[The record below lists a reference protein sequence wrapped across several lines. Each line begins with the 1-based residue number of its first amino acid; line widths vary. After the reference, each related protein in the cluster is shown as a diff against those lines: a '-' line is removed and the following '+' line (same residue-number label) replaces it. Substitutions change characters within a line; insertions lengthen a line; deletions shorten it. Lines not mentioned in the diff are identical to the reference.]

1 MIRKALAAIAIMIV
15 FLCSVSAL
23 TTSEPVPHYMYG
35 QIRFGLYFDIS
46 INESVLPFDLDGS
59 SVRYNENW
67 QTIATG
73 LIVGTYRLS
82 SNNSDIYLTCSHTPL
97 RLRNN
102 EVTEHN
108 QVNYRLYL
116 MTEVG
121 NQRFYSTTGSE
132 IEIHGSALVSNGMI
146 NLIDKYIYVSLD
158 EGNSADTAE
167 VVENLAAGTYESTI
181 TFEIWV
187 ER

>member
-1 MIRKALAAIAIMIV
+1 MIRKAIAAIAALFV
-15 FLCSVSAL
+15 SLCSVFAV
-23 TTSEPVPHYMYG
+23 TTSDAVPHFMYG
-35 QIRFGLYFDIS
+35 QVRFGLYFDVS
-46 INESVLPFDLDGS
+46 IDESVLPFDLDGQ

-73 LIVGTYRLS
+73 LIIGTYRLS

-116 MTEVG
+116 MTEIG
-121 NQRFYSTTGSE
+121 NQRFYSTTGPE
-132 IEIHGSALVSNGMI
+132 IEIHGSSLVSNGMI
-146 NLIDKYIYVSLD
+146 NLVDKYIYVSLD
-158 EGNSADTAE
+158 EGSADNTAE
-167 VVENLAAGTYESTI
+167 VLENLAAGTYESTI